1 MTVFFIF
8 IFGLLIGSFLNA
20 VVYRLEVG
28 GSIVTQRSRCPRC
41 LHVLSWCEL
50 IPVVSFA
57 VQRRKCRACK
67 QPISWQYPV
76 VELAAGTLFSWLF
89 FLFPDAHPAYFL
101 YLFFTAS
108 GLLVIFIFDLKH
120 YIIPNRVLYPL
131 TAAALAYALFTN
143 GFSREFGYHALAAFL
158 ASGFF
163 LLLYLVSEGTWI
175 GFGDVKF
182 AVFMGFFLEPWL
194 TLVALFIAYFV
205 GALVSSVVLLL
216 KRRGLQSE
224 IPFGPFLVLGT
235 LASFA
240 YGSELINWYLHIN
253 ILLL

>member
-131 TAAALAYALFTN
+131 TAAALAYALF
-143 GFSREFGYHALAAFL
+143 
-158 ASGFF
+158 
-163 LLLYLVSEGTWI
+163 
-175 GFGDVKF
+175 
-182 AVFMGFFLEPWL
+182 MGFFLEPWL